1 VVEPLTSEESYNR
14 TRRSQATYERARR
27 SRAADSASRELRGA
41 NRDIIDGRGSVDSRA
56 FNELNEL
63 VGYSVDKRD
72 RPNPAVDSSNHKT
85 KWHSHAGQ
93 GFGSPDASMR
103 ASNNARKRRDRK
115 NAISQARQPGI
126 YSGRSSKGGLLDAV
140 AALPLFVKIAI
151 PAIVILF
158 IVLIVLI
165 FG

>member
-27 SRAADSASRELRGA
+27 SRAADSISRELRGA
-41 NRDIIDGRGSVDSRA
+41 NRDVIDGRGSVDSRA

-72 RPNPAVDSSNHKT
+72 RPNPAVDSSNQKT

-93 GFGSPDASMR
+93 GFGSPDASMK
-103 ASNNARKRRDRK
+103 ASNNARKRRERS
-115 NAISQARQPGI
+115 NAMSQARQTGI
-126 YSGRSSKGGLLDAV
+126 YSGTSSQGGPLDFI
-140 AALPLFVKIAI
+140 AALPLFVKIAV
-151 PAIVILF
+151 PVIVVLF
-158 IVLIVLI
+158 IVLIILI